1 MTDTE
6 VFIYTGAGEAVIPR
20 DVVRVRVDPSVTSI
34 PAKAFEGRKKL
45 TEVELCEGLVEI
57 GNDSFARCDRSITK
71 INIPNSIRRIND
83 WAFMSSLQ
91 CPIRLHDD
99 IESIGLE
106 AFASCIFTN
115 FRFPPLITE
124 IPAGILYGCRSMFS
138 VEIPDNTTEFQESA
152 FGYCY
157 CLRNVA
163 FPPNA
168 VFGDRFFVHEGPD
181 KPTDLH
187 PLFGSDL
194 EIIRELMRRFD
205 RLPIHKLVYYQS
217 FHQGVL

>member
-1 MTDTE
+1 M
-6 VFIYTGAGEAVIPR
+6 IPSLGVI
-20 DVVRVRVDPSVTSI
+20 VRLQKSTSPTHSGGLMIGPSCPLFNV
-34 PAKAFEGRKKL
+34 PFAF
-45 TEVELCEGLVEI
+45 
-57 GNDSFARCDRSITK
+57 
-71 INIPNSIRRIND
+71 
-83 WAFMSSLQ
+83 
-91 CPIRLHDD
+91 HDD

-115 FRFPPLITE
+115 FRVPPLITE

-157 CLRNVA
+157 WLRNVA

-187 PLFGSDL
+187 RLFGSDL

-205 RLPIHKLVYYQS
+205 RLPIQISLLPIVSSGCASEANCCNNQWIS
-217 FHQGVL
+217 DIMC